1 MLECRERGGRE
12 RQGSGCQIYLPYNVL
27 AAEQIVKNINKSF
40 EFRKYLQSLC
50 KAVRNSFA
58 AKEEFK
64 NSFFLFL
71 YLYICIF
78 QCNQRQIDS

>member
-1 MLECRERGGRE
+1 MRGG
-12 RQGSGCQIYLPYNVL
+12 GCQIYLPYNVL
-27 AAEQIVKNINKSF
+27 AAEQIAKNINKSF

-64 NSFFLFL
+64 NCF
-71 YLYICIF
+71 YICIF
-78 QCNQRQIDS
+78 IYLYIPMQSETN